1 MKTLLAHCWHK
12 GKPLEWCENLSRKIG
27 MRAQFSLQIYLGED
41 DAGEPMPDGISLD
54 TIVVASKDNVSCA
67 LGEEAAI
74 LHMRSGVYYGL
85 DPVGARI
92 WKLLDQPTTVEN
104 LRTAIVDEYDVEP
117 AKCER
122 DLLALLEKLR
132 TEGLIE
138 VRGA

>member
-1 MKTLLAHCWHK
+1 
-12 GKPLEWCENLSRKIG
+12 
-27 MRAQFSLQIYLGED
+27 
-41 DAGEPMPDGISLD
+41 MPDEISLNLN

-92 WKLLDQPTTVEN
+92 WKLLDQPTSVKD

-117 AKCER
+117 AKCES
-122 DLLALLEKLR
+122 DLLVLLEKLR

-138 VRGA
+138 VRSA

>member
-1 MKTLLAHCWHK
+1 MT
-12 GKPLEWCENLSRKIG
+12 
-27 MRAQFSLQIYLGED
+27 
-41 DAGEPMPDGISLD
+41 DGISLD

-92 WKLLDQPTTVEN
+92 WKLLDQPTSVKD

-117 AKCER
+117 AKCES
-122 DLLALLEKLR
+122 DLLVLLEKLR
-132 TEGLIE
+132 SEGLIE
-138 VRGA
+138 VRSA

>member
-1 MKTLLAHCWHK
+1 
-12 GKPLEWCENLSRKIG
+12 
-27 MRAQFSLQIYLGED
+27 
-41 DAGEPMPDGISLD
+41 MPDGISLK
-54 TIVVASKDNVSCA
+54 TVVVASKDNVSCS

-92 WKLLDQPTTVEN
+92 WKLLDQPRSVED
-104 LRTAIVDEYDVEP
+104 LRSVILDEYDVEP

-122 DLLALLEKLR
+122 DLLGLLEKLR
-132 TEGLIE
+132 EEGLIE